1 MRRRVPPVRAVA
13 SSPGA
18 APPGLFFPRGDRK
31 EANMARRWVVIAV
44 GLVLGLLALRA
55 VAVVVREGIAVDAA
69 GEQERRAGDRL
80 GKIAARIA
88 AAEARARM
96 WEAVPLA
103 GGALRDVA
111 MLGDELKLLQLERD
125 IWESIER
132 TQRGI
137 EDRKLDIARRQEALR
152 AR

>member
-1 MRRRVPPVRAVA
+1 
-13 SSPGA
+13 
-18 APPGLFFPRGDRK
+18 
-31 EANMARRWVVIAV
+31 MARRLMAISVAIA
-44 GLVLGLLALRA
+44 LGLLALRA
-55 VAVVVREGIAVDAA
+55 VAIIVREGLSVSAAV
-69 GEQERRAGDRL
+69 EEERRAGDRL